1 MWSKIL
7 QLLFST
13 KLMLVLLI
21 LFPLAMGIGTFLES
35 WYSTDA
41 ARVWIYNAW
50 WFELLMLLLMV
61 NFMGNIKKYN
71 LLSKEKISV
80 LILHLSFVFILLGAF
95 VTRYIGDEGVMP
107 IRENNSSNTY
117 LSEKTYLTI
126 FIDGEKNEQPSRKT
140 LKTQLLLSKH
150 TNNFF
155 SINEDFEFS
164 DNVTKDFNISYDSF
178 REDVAEG
185 LVLDPDGERFIKIV
199 DAADGNRHE
208 HFIKEDEVSS
218 IHNILFS
225 YNNYVKGAIN
235 LSSNDGEYYIESPFE
250 GQFTIMAS
258 QQSASLIKDKK
269 QLLEL
274 RSLYQIPGFQ
284 FVFPEP
290 ALRGVFD
297 VVDAEE
303 TDGLSQD
310 ALYVNID
317 YNGTTRNIPLLGGRG
332 FVNNPKKVTID
343 DLDFYLSYGSDEVQ
357 IPFNIKL
364 NDFIAEKYP
373 GTENSYSSFMSKVT
387 VEDDNVFDY
396 DIYMNH
402 ILNHKGYRFFQ
413 ASFDPDEKGTVLSVT
428 DDFWG
433 SFITYAGYLLL
444 FFSMIGI
451 FFQGNT
457 RFKFLAK
464 QLNKK
469 TLLFI
474 MFFLSMGSYS
484 QDMHS
489 NNKTNYID
497 SIISTNSYSLDHA
510 NMFGMIVIQDSGG
523 RMKPANTFSSELL
536 RKVSRSNTYNGLT
549 SDQVLLSITDN
560 PGIWF
565 NAPLVY
571 IKTGKKGDT
580 IKKIIGIDEKIKKAP
595 LVSFFDSLGNYKL
608 ASNLEKAYLASVPS
622 QIEKD
627 IIDLDRRVNLLYS
640 ALEGKILRIFPVPES
655 EDNKWVSYPEVSE
668 FEFKGS
674 DSLYVNNV
682 LKLYFQTL
690 RLSRDSGDY
699 SQSEELL
706 ESIKGYQKKYGND
719 VMPADF
725 KISSE
730 IIYNKVNIFN
740 RLFKWYLLAG
750 LSLLMILILQ
760 IFYNNK
766 IINVFINIIK
776 YIIYILFVLNTIGLA
791 ARWYIAGHAPWSDA
805 YESIIFVAW
814 ATVIFGIIFGKKSYF
829 TLASATFVSAII
841 LSVANMN
848 WLDPSIAN
856 LQPVLDS
863 YWLMIHVAVIVGSY
877 GPFAIGMI
885 LGIVTLLL
893 TIIANKKNKKA
904 FSTKLEEL
912 TIVNEL
918 SLTIG
923 LVMLTIG
930 NFLGGMWA
938 NESWGRYWG
947 WDPKET
953 WALISIMIY
962 TAVLH
967 LRIVPKLNNKWLFN
981 LLSIISFG
989 AIMMTYFGV
998 NFYLVGLHSYASG
1011 DKVITPDFVYY
1022 SIIFITILGL
1032 ISYFA
1037 NKKNKVL

>member
-1 MWSKIL
+1 MGSKIL
-7 QLLFST
+7 QFLFST
-13 KLMLVLLI
+13 KFMLVLLI
-21 LFPLAMGIGTFLES
+21 LFPVAMGIGTFLES

-41 ARVWIYNAW
+41 ARIWIYNAW

-71 LLSKEKISV
+71 LLSKEKLSV
-80 LILHLSFVFILLGAF
+80 LILHLSFIFILLGAF

-107 IRENNSSNTY
+107 IRENNVSNTY
-117 LSEKTYLTI
+117 LSEKTYLTV
-126 FIDGEKNEQPSRKT
+126 FVDGIEDGVPQRKT
-140 LKTQLLLSKH
+140 LKSYLLLSEH
-150 TNNFF
+150 VNNDFTINDDFYSKDF
-155 SINEDFEFS
+155 SISYNDYKE
-164 DNVTKDFNISYDSF
+164 NVT
-178 REDVAEG
+178 EG
-185 LVLDPDGERFIKIV
+185 LVLDPSGERYIKLV
-199 DAADGNRHE
+199 EALDGNRQDHY
-208 HFIKEDEVSS
+208 IKEGQVTS
-218 IHNILFS
+218 IQNILFS
-225 YNNYVKGAIN
+225 FNYYQKGAIN
-235 LSSNDGEYYIESPFE
+235 ITSEAGEYYIESPFD
-250 GQFTIMAS
+250 GIYTIMS
-258 QQSASLIKDKK
+258 NQQSAELNKDKK

-290 ALRGVFD
+290 ALRGVFEI
-297 VVDAEE
+297 VDAEV
-303 TDGLSQD
+303 TDREVED
-310 ALYVNID
+310 ALYLKVN
-317 YNGTTRNIPLLGGRG
+317 YNGKSKEVSLLGGRG
-332 FVNNPKKVTID
+332 YVNNPKKVTID

-357 IPFNIKL
+357 LPFSIKL

-373 GTENSYSSFMSKVT
+373 GTENSYSSFKSKVT
-387 VEDDNVFDY
+387 VEDDKIFDY
-396 DIYMNH
+396 DIFMNN

-413 ASFDPDEKGTVLSVT
+413 ASFDPDEKGTVLSVN

-433 SFITYAGYLLL
+433 TFITYAGYLLL
-444 FFSMIGI
+444 FFSMTAI
-451 FFQGNT
+451 FFVGNT

-469 TLLFI
+469 TSLI
-474 MFFLSMGSYS
+474 FFLLSSTILS
-484 QDMHS
+484 AQSLDA
-489 NNKTNYID
+489 NLKTEFID
-497 SIISTNSYSLDHA
+497 SIISESAISKDHA
-510 NMFGMIVIQDSGG
+510 NSFGKIIIQDSGG

-536 RKVSRSNTYNGLT
+536 RKVSRSNSYNGLN
-549 SDQVLLSITDN
+549 SDQVLVSIMDN
-560 PGIWF
+560 PGVWF
-565 NAPLVY
+565 NAPIVY
-571 IKTGKKGDT
+571 IKSGQKGDT

-608 ASNLEKAYLASVPS
+608 ATNLEKAYLSNVPS

-627 IIDLDRRVNLLYS
+627 IIELDRRVNLLYS
-640 ALEGKILRIFPVPES
+640 ALEGKIMRIFPVPN
-655 EDNKWVSYPEVSE
+655 DINNKWISYPEISE
-668 FEFKGS
+668 YSYEGA

-682 LKLYFQTL
+682 LNLYFQTL
-690 RLSRDSGDY
+690 RVARQDQDY
-699 SQSEELL
+699 TQSEELL
-706 ESIKGYQKKYGND
+706 ESIKGFQKKYGSK
-719 VMPADF
+719 VMPSDF
-725 KISSE
+725 KVNSE
-730 IIYNKVNIFN
+730 VVYNKADIFN
-740 RLFKWYLLAG
+740 RLYKWYLFAG
-750 LSLLMILILQ
+750 LGLLLILIFQ
-760 IFYNNK
+760 IFYDNK
-766 IINVFINIIK
+766 FTSHLIKLFESLIIT
-776 YIIYILFVLNTIGLA
+776 LFVFNTIGLA

-814 ATVIFGIIFGKKSYF
+814 ATVIFGIIFGRKSYF
-829 TLASATFVSAII
+829 TLASSTFVASII
-841 LSVANMN
+841 LSIANMN

-885 LGIVTLLL
+885 LGIVTLFL
-893 TIIANKKNKKA
+893 TIIATKKNRKI
-904 FSTKLEEL
+904 FSRKLEEL
-912 TIVNEL
+912 TIINEL

-967 LRIVPKLNNKWLFN
+967 LRIIPRLNNKWLFN
-981 LLSIISFG
+981 LMSIISFA

-1022 SIIFITILGL
+1022 STVFVFILGL

-1037 NKKNKVL
+1037 NKKTKVL

>member
-1 MWSKIL
+1 
-7 QLLFST
+7 
-13 KLMLVLLI
+13 MLVLLI
-21 LFPLAMGIGTFLES
+21 LFPVAMGIGTFLES

-41 ARVWIYNAW
+41 ARIWIYNAW

-71 LLSKEKISV
+71 LLSKEKLSV
-80 LILHLSFVFILLGAF
+80 LILHLSFIFILLGAF

-107 IRENNSSNTY
+107 IRENNVSNTY
-117 LSEKTYLTI
+117 LSEKTYLTV
-126 FIDGEKNEQPSRKT
+126 FVDGTEDGVPQRKT
-140 LKTQLLLSKH
+140 LKSYLLLSEH
-150 TNNFF
+150 VNNDFTINDDFYSKDF
-155 SINEDFEFS
+155 SISYNDYKE
-164 DNVTKDFNISYDSF
+164 NVT
-178 REDVAEG
+178 EG
-185 LVLDPDGERFIKIV
+185 LVLDPSGERYIKLV
-199 DAADGNRHE
+199 EALDGNRQDHY
-208 HFIKEDEVSS
+208 IKEGQVTS
-218 IHNILFS
+218 IQNILFS
-225 YNNYVKGAIN
+225 FNYYQKGAIN
-235 LSSNDGEYYIESPFE
+235 ITSEAGEYYIESPFD
-250 GQFTIMAS
+250 GIYTIMS
-258 QQSASLIKDKK
+258 NQQSAELNKDKK

-290 ALRGVFD
+290 ALRGVFEI
-297 VVDAEE
+297 VDAEV
-303 TDGLSQD
+303 TDREVED
-310 ALYVNID
+310 ALYLKVN
-317 YNGTTRNIPLLGGRG
+317 YNGKSKEVSLLGGRG
-332 FVNNPKKVTID
+332 YVNNPKKVTID

-357 IPFNIKL
+357 LPFSIKL

-373 GTENSYSSFMSKVT
+373 GTENSYSSFKSKVT
-387 VEDDNVFDY
+387 VEDDKIFDY
-396 DIYMNH
+396 DIFMNN

-413 ASFDPDEKGTVLSVT
+413 ASFDPDEKGTVLSVN

-433 SFITYAGYLLL
+433 TFITYAGYLLL
-444 FFSMIGI
+444 FFSMTAI
-451 FFQGNT
+451 FFVGNT

-469 TLLFI
+469 TSLI
-474 MFFLSMGSYS
+474 FFLLSSTILS
-484 QDMHS
+484 AQSLDA
-489 NNKTNYID
+489 NLKTEFID
-497 SIISTNSYSLDHA
+497 SIISESAISKDHA
-510 NMFGMIVIQDSGG
+510 NSFGKIIIQDSGG

-536 RKVSRSNTYNGLT
+536 RKVSRSNSYNGLN
-549 SDQVLLSITDN
+549 SDQVLVSIMDN
-560 PGIWF
+560 PGVWF
-565 NAPLVY
+565 NAPIVY
-571 IKTGKKGDT
+571 IKSGQKGDT

-608 ASNLEKAYLASVPS
+608 ATNLEKAYLSNVPS

-627 IIDLDRRVNLLYS
+627 IIELDRRVNLLYS
-640 ALEGKILRIFPVPES
+640 ALEGKIMRIFPVPN
-655 EDNKWVSYPEVSE
+655 DINNKWISYPEISE
-668 FEFKGS
+668 YSYEGA

-682 LKLYFQTL
+682 LNLYFQTL
-690 RLSRDSGDY
+690 RVARQDQDY
-699 SQSEELL
+699 TQSEELL
-706 ESIKGYQKKYGND
+706 ESIKGFQKKYGSK
-719 VMPADF
+719 VMPSDF
-725 KISSE
+725 KVNSE
-730 IIYNKVNIFN
+730 VVYNKADIFN
-740 RLFKWYLLAG
+740 RLYKWYLFAG
-750 LSLLMILILQ
+750 LGLLLILIFQ
-760 IFYNNK
+760 IFYDNK
-766 IINVFINIIK
+766 FTSHLIKLFESLIIT
-776 YIIYILFVLNTIGLA
+776 LFVFNTIGLA

-814 ATVIFGIIFGKKSYF
+814 ATVIFGIIFGRKSYF
-829 TLASATFVSAII
+829 TLASSTFVASII
-841 LSVANMN
+841 LSIANMN

-885 LGIVTLLL
+885 LGIVTLFL
-893 TIIANKKNKKA
+893 TIIATKKNRKI
-904 FSTKLEEL
+904 FSRKLEEL

-967 LRIVPKLNNKWLFN
+967 LRIIPRLNNKWLFN
-981 LLSIISFG
+981 LMSIISFA

-1022 SIIFITILGL
+1022 STVFVFILGL

-1037 NKKNKVL
+1037 NKKTKVL

>member
-1 MWSKIL
+1 MGSKIL

-13 KLMLVLLI
+13 KFMLVLLI
-21 LFPLAMGIGTFLES
+21 LFPVAMGIGTFLES

-41 ARVWIYNAW
+41 ARIWIYNAW

-71 LLSKEKISV
+71 LLSREKLSV
-80 LILHLSFVFILLGAF
+80 LILHLSFIFILLGAF

-107 IRENNSSNTY
+107 IRENNVSNTY
-117 LSEKTYLTI
+117 LSEKTYLTV
-126 FIDGEKNEQPSRKT
+126 FIDGTEDGVPQRKT
-140 LKTQLLLSKH
+140 LKSYLLLSEH
-150 TNNFF
+150 VNNDFTINDNFYSKDF
-155 SINEDFEFS
+155 SISYYDFKE
-164 DNVTKDFNISYDSF
+164 NVT
-178 REDVAEG
+178 EG
-185 LVLDPDGERFIKIV
+185 LVLDPSGERYIKLV
-199 DAADGNRHE
+199 EALDGNRQE
-208 HFIKEDEVSS
+208 HYIKEGQVTS
-218 IHNILFS
+218 IQNILFS
-225 YNNYVKGAIN
+225 FNYYQKGAIN
-235 LSSNDGEYYIESPFE
+235 VTSEAGEYYIESPFD
-250 GQFTIMAS
+250 GIYTIMS
-258 QQSASLIKDKK
+258 NQQSAELNKDKK

-290 ALRGVFD
+290 ALRGVFEI
-297 VVDAEE
+297 VDAEV
-303 TDGLSQD
+303 TDREVED
-310 ALYVNID
+310 ALYLKVN
-317 YNGTTRNIPLLGGRG
+317 YNGKSEDVSLLGGRG
-332 FVNNPKKVTID
+332 YVNNPKKVTID

-357 IPFNIKL
+357 LPFSIKL

-373 GTENSYSSFMSKVT
+373 GTVNSYSSFKSKVT
-387 VEDDNVFDY
+387 VEDDKIFDY
-396 DIYMNH
+396 DIFMNN

-413 ASFDPDEKGTVLSVT
+413 ASFDPDEKGTVLSVN

-433 SFITYAGYLLL
+433 TFITYAGYLLL
-444 FFSMIGI
+444 FISMTAI
-451 FFQGNT
+451 FFAGNT

-469 TLLFI
+469 TSLIIFLLSSTV
-474 MFFLSMGSYS
+474 LSAQSL
-484 QDMHS
+484 DA
-489 NNKTNYID
+489 NLKTEFID
-497 SIISTNSYSLDHA
+497 SIISASVISKDHA
-510 NMFGMIVIQDSGG
+510 NSFGKIIIQDSGG

-536 RKVSRSNTYNGLT
+536 RKVSRSNSYNGLN
-549 SDQVLLSITDN
+549 SDQVLLSIMDN
-560 PGIWF
+560 PGVWF
-565 NAPLVY
+565 NAPIVY
-571 IKTGKKGDT
+571 IKSGQKGDT
-580 IKKIIGIDEKIKKAP
+580 IKKIIGIDQKIKRAP

-608 ASNLEKAYLASVPS
+608 ATNLEKAYLSNIPS

-627 IIDLDRRVNLLYS
+627 IIELDRRVNLLYS
-640 ALEGKILRIFPVPES
+640 ALEGKIMRMFPVPN
-655 EDNKWVSYPEVSE
+655 DINNKWISYPEISE
-668 FEFKGS
+668 YNYEGA

-682 LKLYFQTL
+682 LNLYIQTL
-690 RLSRDSGDY
+690 RVAKQDQDY
-699 SQSEELL
+699 RQSEELL
-706 ESIKGYQKKYGND
+706 ESIKGFQKKYGGQ
-719 VMPADF
+719 VMPSDF
-725 KISSE
+725 KINSE
-730 IIYNKVNIFN
+730 VVYNKVDIFN
-740 RLFKWYLLAG
+740 RLYKWYLFAG
-750 LSLLMILILQ
+750 LGLLIILIFQ
-760 IFYNNK
+760 IFYDNK
-766 IINVFINIIK
+766 LSSYLIK
-776 YIIYILFVLNTIGLA
+776 FFEWLIFTLFVLNTIGLA

-814 ATVIFGIIFGKKSYF
+814 ATVIFGIIFGRKSYF
-829 TLASATFVSAII
+829 TLASSTFVASII
-841 LSVANMN
+841 LSIANMN

-885 LGIVTLLL
+885 LGIVTLIL
-893 TIIANKKNKKA
+893 TIIATKKNRKI
-904 FSTKLEEL
+904 FSRKLEEL

-967 LRIVPKLNNKWLFN
+967 LRIIPRLNNKWLFN
-981 LLSIISFG
+981 LMSIISFA

-1011 DKVITPDFVYY
+1011 DKIITPDFVYY
-1022 SIIFITILGL
+1022 STVFVFILGL

-1037 NKKNKVL
+1037 NKKTKVL

>member
-1 MWSKIL
+1 MGSKIL
-7 QLLFST
+7 QFLFST
-13 KLMLVLLI
+13 KFMLVLLI
-21 LFPLAMGIGTFLES
+21 LFPVAMGIGTFLES

-41 ARVWIYNAW
+41 ARIWIYNAW

-71 LLSKEKISV
+71 LLSKEKLSV
-80 LILHLSFVFILLGAF
+80 LILHLSFIFILLGAF

-107 IRENNSSNTY
+107 IRENNVSNTY
-117 LSEKTYLTI
+117 LSEKTYLTV
-126 FIDGEKNEQPSRKT
+126 FVDGTEDGVPQRKT
-140 LKTQLLLSKH
+140 LKSYLLLSEH
-150 TNNFF
+150 VNNDFT
-155 SINEDFEFS
+155 INDDFYS
-164 DNVTKDFNISYDSF
+164 KDFSISYDDYK
-178 REDVAEG
+178 ENVTEG
-185 LVLDPDGERFIKIV
+185 LVLDPSGERYIKLV
-199 DAADGNRHE
+199 EALDGNRQDHY
-208 HFIKEDEVSS
+208 IKEGQVTS
-218 IHNILFS
+218 IQNILFS
-225 YNNYVKGAIN
+225 FNYYQEGAIN
-235 LSSNDGEYYIESPFE
+235 ITSEAGEYYIESPFD
-250 GQFTIMAS
+250 GIYTIMS
-258 QQSASLIKDKK
+258 NQQSAELNKDKK

-290 ALRGVFD
+290 ALRGVFEI
-297 VVDAEE
+297 VDAEV
-303 TDGLSQD
+303 TDREVED
-310 ALYVNID
+310 ALYLKVN
-317 YNGTTRNIPLLGGRG
+317 YNGKSEEVSLLGGRG
-332 FVNNPKKVTID
+332 YVNNPKKVTID

-357 IPFNIKL
+357 LPFSIKL

-373 GTENSYSSFMSKVT
+373 GTENSYSSFKSKVT
-387 VEDDNVFDY
+387 VEDDKIFDY
-396 DIYMNH
+396 EIFMNN

-413 ASFDPDEKGTVLSVT
+413 ASFDPDEKGTVLSVN

-433 SFITYAGYLLL
+433 TFITYAGYLLL
-444 FFSMIGI
+444 FFSMTAI
-451 FFQGNT
+451 FFLGNT

-469 TLLFI
+469 TSLI
-474 MFFLSMGSYS
+474 FFLLSSTVLS
-484 QDMHS
+484 AQSLDA
-489 NNKTNYID
+489 NLKTEFID
-497 SIISTNSYSLDHA
+497 SIISESAISKDHA
-510 NMFGMIVIQDSGG
+510 NSFGKIIIQDSGG

-536 RKVSRSNTYNGLT
+536 RKVSRSNSYNGLN
-549 SDQVLLSITDN
+549 SDQVLVSIMDN
-560 PGIWF
+560 PGVWF
-565 NAPLVY
+565 NAPIVY
-571 IKTGKKGDT
+571 IKSGQKGDT

-608 ASNLEKAYLASVPS
+608 ANNLEKAYLSNVPS

-627 IIDLDRRVNLLYS
+627 IIELDRRVNLLYS
-640 ALEGKILRIFPVPES
+640 ALEGKIMRIFPVPN
-655 EDNKWVSYPEVSE
+655 DINNKWISYPEISE
-668 FEFKGS
+668 YSYEGA

-682 LKLYFQTL
+682 LNLYFQTL
-690 RLSRDSGDY
+690 RVARQDQDY
-699 SQSEELL
+699 TQSEELL
-706 ESIKGYQKKYGND
+706 ESIKGFQKKYGSK
-719 VMPADF
+719 VMPSDF
-725 KISSE
+725 KINSE
-730 IIYNKVNIFN
+730 VVYNKADIFN
-740 RLFKWYLLAG
+740 RLYKWYLFAG
-750 LSLLMILILQ
+750 LGLLLILIFQ
-760 IFYNNK
+760 IFYDNK
-766 IINVFINIIK
+766 FTSHLIKLFESLIIT
-776 YIIYILFVLNTIGLA
+776 LFVFNTIGLA

-814 ATVIFGIIFGKKSYF
+814 ATVIFGIIFGRKSYF
-829 TLASATFVSAII
+829 TLASSTFVASII
-841 LSVANMN
+841 LSIANMN

-885 LGIVTLLL
+885 LGIVTLFL
-893 TIIANKKNKKA
+893 TIIATKKNRKI
-904 FSTKLEEL
+904 FSRKLEEL

-967 LRIVPKLNNKWLFN
+967 LRIIPRLNNKWLFN
-981 LLSIISFG
+981 LMSIISFA

-1022 SIIFITILGL
+1022 STVFVFILGL

-1037 NKKNKVL
+1037 NKKTKVL

>member
-1 MWSKIL
+1 MGSKIL
-7 QLLFST
+7 QFLFST
-13 KLMLVLLI
+13 KFMLVLLI
-21 LFPLAMGIGTFLES
+21 LFPVAMGIGTFLES

-41 ARVWIYNAW
+41 ARIWIYNAW

-71 LLSKEKISV
+71 LLSKEKLSV
-80 LILHLSFVFILLGAF
+80 LILHLSFIFILLGAF

-107 IRENNSSNTY
+107 IRENNVSNTY
-117 LSEKTYLTI
+117 LSEKTYLTV
-126 FIDGEKNEQPSRKT
+126 FVDGTEDGVPQRKT
-140 LKTQLLLSKH
+140 LKSYLLLSEH
-150 TNNFF
+150 VNNDFT
-155 SINEDFEFS
+155 INDDFYS
-164 DNVTKDFNISYDSF
+164 KDFSISYDDYK
-178 REDVAEG
+178 ENVTEG
-185 LVLDPDGERFIKIV
+185 LVLDPSGERYIKLV
-199 DAADGNRHE
+199 EALDGNRQDHY
-208 HFIKEDEVSS
+208 IKEGQVTS
-218 IHNILFS
+218 IQNILFS
-225 YNNYVKGAIN
+225 FNYYQEGAIN
-235 LSSNDGEYYIESPFE
+235 ITSEAGEYYIESPFD
-250 GQFTIMAS
+250 GIYTIMS
-258 QQSASLIKDKK
+258 NQQSAELNKDKK

-290 ALRGVFD
+290 ALRGVFEI
-297 VVDAEE
+297 VDAEV
-303 TDGLSQD
+303 TDREVED
-310 ALYVNID
+310 ALYLKVN
-317 YNGTTRNIPLLGGRG
+317 YNGKSKEVSLLGGRG
-332 FVNNPKKVTID
+332 YVNNPKKVTID

-357 IPFNIKL
+357 LPFSIKL

-373 GTENSYSSFMSKVT
+373 GTENSYSSFKSKVT
-387 VEDDNVFDY
+387 VEDDKIFDY
-396 DIYMNH
+396 DIFMNN

-413 ASFDPDEKGTVLSVT
+413 ASFDPDEKGTVLSVN

-433 SFITYAGYLLL
+433 TFITYAGYLLL
-444 FFSMIGI
+444 FFSMTAI
-451 FFQGNT
+451 FFVGNT

-469 TLLFI
+469 TSLI
-474 MFFLSMGSYS
+474 FFLLSSTILS
-484 QDMHS
+484 AQSLDA
-489 NNKTNYID
+489 NLKTEFID
-497 SIISTNSYSLDHA
+497 SIISESAISKDHA
-510 NMFGMIVIQDSGG
+510 NSFGKIIIQDSGG

-536 RKVSRSNTYNGLT
+536 RKVSRSNSYNGLN
-549 SDQVLLSITDN
+549 SDQVLVSIMDN
-560 PGIWF
+560 PGVWF
-565 NAPLVY
+565 NAPIVY
-571 IKTGKKGDT
+571 IKSGQKGDT

-608 ASNLEKAYLASVPS
+608 ANNLEKAYLSNVPS

-627 IIDLDRRVNLLYS
+627 IIELDRRVNLLYS
-640 ALEGKILRIFPVPES
+640 ALEGKIMRIFPVPN
-655 EDNKWVSYPEVSE
+655 DINNKWISYPEISE
-668 FEFKGS
+668 YSYEGA

-682 LKLYFQTL
+682 LNLYFQTL
-690 RLSRDSGDY
+690 RVARQDQDY
-699 SQSEELL
+699 TQSEELL
-706 ESIKGYQKKYGND
+706 ESIKGFQKKYGNK
-719 VMPADF
+719 VMPSDF
-725 KISSE
+725 KINSE
-730 IIYNKVNIFN
+730 VVYNKADIFN
-740 RLFKWYLLAG
+740 RLYKWYLFAG
-750 LSLLMILILQ
+750 LGLLLILIFQ
-760 IFYNNK
+760 IFYDNK
-766 IINVFINIIK
+766 FTSHLIKLFESLIIT
-776 YIIYILFVLNTIGLA
+776 LFVFNTIGLA

-814 ATVIFGIIFGKKSYF
+814 ATVIFGIIFGRKSYF
-829 TLASATFVSAII
+829 TLASSTFVASII
-841 LSVANMN
+841 LSIANMN

-885 LGIVTLLL
+885 LGIVTLFL
-893 TIIANKKNKKA
+893 TIIATKKNRKI
-904 FSTKLEEL
+904 FSRKLEEL

-967 LRIVPKLNNKWLFN
+967 LRIIPRLNNKWLFN
-981 LLSIISFG
+981 LMSIISFA

-1022 SIIFITILGL
+1022 STVFVFILGL

-1037 NKKNKVL
+1037 NKKTKVL

>member
-1 MWSKIL
+1 
-7 QLLFST
+7 
-13 KLMLVLLI
+13 MLVLLI
-21 LFPLAMGIGTFLES
+21 LFPVAMGIGTFLES

-41 ARVWIYNAW
+41 ARIWIYNAW

-71 LLSKEKISV
+71 LLSKEKLSV
-80 LILHLSFVFILLGAF
+80 LILHLSFIFILLGAF

-107 IRENNSSNTY
+107 IRENNVSNTY
-117 LSEKTYLTI
+117 LSEKTYLTV
-126 FIDGEKNEQPSRKT
+126 FVDGTEDGVPQRKT
-140 LKTQLLLSKH
+140 LKSYLLLSEH
-150 TNNFF
+150 VNNDFTINDDFYSKDF
-155 SINEDFEFS
+155 SISYNDYKE
-164 DNVTKDFNISYDSF
+164 NVT
-178 REDVAEG
+178 EG
-185 LVLDPDGERFIKIV
+185 LVLDPSGERYIKLV
-199 DAADGNRHE
+199 EALDGNRQDHY
-208 HFIKEDEVSS
+208 IKEGQVTS
-218 IHNILFS
+218 IQNILFS
-225 YNNYVKGAIN
+225 FNYYQKGAIN
-235 LSSNDGEYYIESPFE
+235 ITSEAGEYYIESPFD
-250 GQFTIMAS
+250 GIYTIMS
-258 QQSASLIKDKK
+258 NQQSAELNKDKK

-290 ALRGVFD
+290 ALRGVFEI
-297 VVDAEE
+297 VDAEV
-303 TDGLSQD
+303 TDREVED
-310 ALYVNID
+310 ALYLKVN
-317 YNGTTRNIPLLGGRG
+317 YNGKSKEVSLLGGRG
-332 FVNNPKKVTID
+332 YVNNPKKVTID

-357 IPFNIKL
+357 LPFSIKL

-373 GTENSYSSFMSKVT
+373 GTENSYSSFKSKVT
-387 VEDDNVFDY
+387 VEDDKIFDY
-396 DIYMNH
+396 DIFMNN

-413 ASFDPDEKGTVLSVT
+413 ASFDPDEKGTVLSVN

-433 SFITYAGYLLL
+433 TFITYAGYLLL
-444 FFSMIGI
+444 FFSMTAI
-451 FFQGNT
+451 FFVGNT

-469 TLLFI
+469 TSLI
-474 MFFLSMGSYS
+474 FFLLSSTILS
-484 QDMHS
+484 AQSLDA
-489 NNKTNYID
+489 NLKTEFID
-497 SIISTNSYSLDHA
+497 SIISESAISKDHA
-510 NMFGMIVIQDSGG
+510 NSFGKIIIQDSGG

-536 RKVSRSNTYNGLT
+536 RKVSRSNSYNGLN
-549 SDQVLLSITDN
+549 SDQVLVSIMDN
-560 PGIWF
+560 PGVWF
-565 NAPLVY
+565 NAPIVY
-571 IKTGKKGDT
+571 IKSGQKGDT

-608 ASNLEKAYLASVPS
+608 ANNLEKAYLSNVPS

-627 IIDLDRRVNLLYS
+627 IIELDRRVNLLYS
-640 ALEGKILRIFPVPES
+640 ALEGKIMRIFPVPN
-655 EDNKWVSYPEVSE
+655 DINNKWISYPEISE
-668 FEFKGS
+668 YSYEGA

-682 LKLYFQTL
+682 LNLYFQTL
-690 RLSRDSGDY
+690 RVARQDQDY
-699 SQSEELL
+699 TQSEELL
-706 ESIKGYQKKYGND
+706 ESIKGFQKKYGSK
-719 VMPADF
+719 VMPSDF
-725 KISSE
+725 KVNSE
-730 IIYNKVNIFN
+730 VVYNKADIFN
-740 RLFKWYLLAG
+740 RLYKWYLFAG
-750 LSLLMILILQ
+750 LGLLLILIFQ
-760 IFYNNK
+760 IFYDNK
-766 IINVFINIIK
+766 FTSHLIKLFESLIIT
-776 YIIYILFVLNTIGLA
+776 LFVFNTIGLA

-814 ATVIFGIIFGKKSYF
+814 ATVIFGIIFGRKSYF
-829 TLASATFVSAII
+829 TLASSTFVASII
-841 LSVANMN
+841 LSIANMN

-885 LGIVTLLL
+885 LGIVTLFL
-893 TIIANKKNKKA
+893 TIIATKKNRKI
-904 FSTKLEEL
+904 FSRKLEEL

-967 LRIVPKLNNKWLFN
+967 LRIIPRLNNKWLFN
-981 LLSIISFG
+981 LMSIISFA

-1022 SIIFITILGL
+1022 STVFVFILGL

-1037 NKKNKVL
+1037 NKKTKVL

>member
-1 MWSKIL
+1 MGSKIL
-7 QLLFST
+7 QFLFST
-13 KLMLVLLI
+13 KFMLVLLI
-21 LFPLAMGIGTFLES
+21 LFPVAMGIGTFLES

-41 ARVWIYNAW
+41 ARIWIYNAW

-71 LLSKEKISV
+71 LLSKEKLSV
-80 LILHLSFVFILLGAF
+80 LILHLSFIFILLGAF

-107 IRENNSSNTY
+107 IRENNVSNTY
-117 LSEKTYLTI
+117 LSEKTYLTV
-126 FIDGEKNEQPSRKT
+126 FVDGTEDGVPQRKT
-140 LKTQLLLSKH
+140 LKSYLLLSEH
-150 TNNFF
+150 VNNDFTINDDFYSKDF
-155 SINEDFEFS
+155 SISYNDYKE
-164 DNVTKDFNISYDSF
+164 NVT
-178 REDVAEG
+178 EG
-185 LVLDPDGERFIKIV
+185 LVLDPSGERYIKLV
-199 DAADGNRHE
+199 EALDGNRQDHY
-208 HFIKEDEVSS
+208 IKEGQVTS
-218 IHNILFS
+218 IQNILFS
-225 YNNYVKGAIN
+225 FNYYQKGAIN
-235 LSSNDGEYYIESPFE
+235 ITSEAGEYYIESPFD
-250 GQFTIMAS
+250 GIYTIMS
-258 QQSASLIKDKK
+258 NQQSAELNKDKK

-290 ALRGVFD
+290 ALRGVFEI
-297 VVDAEE
+297 VDAEV
-303 TDGLSQD
+303 TDREVED
-310 ALYVNID
+310 ALYLKVN
-317 YNGTTRNIPLLGGRG
+317 YNGKSKEVSLLGGRG
-332 FVNNPKKVTID
+332 YVNNPKKVTID

-357 IPFNIKL
+357 LPFSIKL

-373 GTENSYSSFMSKVT
+373 GTENSYSSFKSKVT
-387 VEDDNVFDY
+387 VEDDKIFDY
-396 DIYMNH
+396 DIFMNN

-413 ASFDPDEKGTVLSVT
+413 ASFDPDEKGTVLSVN

-433 SFITYAGYLLL
+433 TFITYAGYLLL
-444 FFSMIGI
+444 FFSMTAI
-451 FFQGNT
+451 FFVGNT

-469 TLLFI
+469 TSLI
-474 MFFLSMGSYS
+474 FFLLSSTILS
-484 QDMHS
+484 AQSLDA
-489 NNKTNYID
+489 NLKTEFID
-497 SIISTNSYSLDHA
+497 SIISESAISKDHA
-510 NMFGMIVIQDSGG
+510 NSFGKIIIQDSGG

-536 RKVSRSNTYNGLT
+536 RKVSRSNSYNGLN
-549 SDQVLLSITDN
+549 SDQVLVSIMDN
-560 PGIWF
+560 PGVWF
-565 NAPLVY
+565 NAPIVY
-571 IKTGKKGDT
+571 IKSGQKGDT

-608 ASNLEKAYLASVPS
+608 ANNLEKAYLSNVPS

-627 IIDLDRRVNLLYS
+627 IIELDRRVNLLYS
-640 ALEGKILRIFPVPES
+640 ALEGKIMRIFPVPN
-655 EDNKWVSYPEVSE
+655 DINNKWISYPEISE
-668 FEFKGS
+668 YSYEGA

-682 LKLYFQTL
+682 LNLYFQTL
-690 RLSRDSGDY
+690 RVARQDQDY
-699 SQSEELL
+699 TQSEELL
-706 ESIKGYQKKYGND
+706 ESIKGFQKKYGSK
-719 VMPADF
+719 VMPSDF
-725 KISSE
+725 KVSSE
-730 IIYNKVNIFN
+730 VVYNKADIFN
-740 RLFKWYLLAG
+740 RLYKWYLFAG
-750 LSLLMILILQ
+750 LGLLLILIFQ
-760 IFYNNK
+760 IFYDNK
-766 IINVFINIIK
+766 FTSHLIKLFESLIIT
-776 YIIYILFVLNTIGLA
+776 LFVFNTIGLA

-814 ATVIFGIIFGKKSYF
+814 ATVIFGIIFGRKSYF
-829 TLASATFVSAII
+829 TLASSTFVASII
-841 LSVANMN
+841 LSIANMN

-885 LGIVTLLL
+885 LGIVTLFL
-893 TIIANKKNKKA
+893 TIIATKKNRKI
-904 FSTKLEEL
+904 FSRKLEEL

-967 LRIVPKLNNKWLFN
+967 LRIIPRLNNKWLFN
-981 LLSIISFG
+981 LMSIISFA

-1022 SIIFITILGL
+1022 STVFVFILGL

-1037 NKKNKVL
+1037 NKKTKVL

>member
-1 MWSKIL
+1 MGSKIL
-7 QLLFST
+7 QFLFST
-13 KLMLVLLI
+13 KFMLVLLI
-21 LFPLAMGIGTFLES
+21 LFPVAMGIGTFLES

-41 ARVWIYNAW
+41 ARIWIYNAW

-71 LLSKEKISV
+71 LLSKEKLSV
-80 LILHLSFVFILLGAF
+80 LILHLSFIFILLGAF

-107 IRENNSSNTY
+107 IRENNVSNTY
-117 LSEKTYLTI
+117 LSEKTYLTV
-126 FIDGEKNEQPSRKT
+126 FVDGTEDGVPQRKT
-140 LKTQLLLSKH
+140 LKSYLLLSEH
-150 TNNFF
+150 VNNDFTINDDFYSKDF
-155 SINEDFEFS
+155 SISYNDYKE
-164 DNVTKDFNISYDSF
+164 NVT
-178 REDVAEG
+178 EG
-185 LVLDPDGERFIKIV
+185 LVLDPSGERYIKLV
-199 DAADGNRHE
+199 EALDGNRQDHY
-208 HFIKEDEVSS
+208 IKEGQVTS
-218 IHNILFS
+218 IQNILFS
-225 YNNYVKGAIN
+225 FNYYQKGAIN
-235 LSSNDGEYYIESPFE
+235 ITSEAGEYYIESPFD
-250 GQFTIMAS
+250 GIYTIMS
-258 QQSASLIKDKK
+258 NQQSAELNKDKK

-290 ALRGVFD
+290 ALRGVFEI
-297 VVDAEE
+297 VDAEV
-303 TDGLSQD
+303 TDREVED
-310 ALYVNID
+310 ALYLKVN
-317 YNGTTRNIPLLGGRG
+317 YNGKSKEVSLLGGRG
-332 FVNNPKKVTID
+332 YVNNPKKVTID

-357 IPFNIKL
+357 LPFSIKL

-373 GTENSYSSFMSKVT
+373 GTENSYSSFKSKVT
-387 VEDDNVFDY
+387 VEDDKIFDY
-396 DIYMNH
+396 DIFMNN

-413 ASFDPDEKGTVLSVT
+413 ASFDPDEKGTVLSVN

-433 SFITYAGYLLL
+433 TFITYAGYLLL
-444 FFSMIGI
+444 FFSMTAI
-451 FFQGNT
+451 FFVGNT

-469 TLLFI
+469 TSLIFFLLFSTI
-474 MFFLSMGSYS
+474 LSAQSL
-484 QDMHS
+484 DA
-489 NNKTNYID
+489 NLKTEFID
-497 SIISTNSYSLDHA
+497 SIISESAISKDHA
-510 NMFGMIVIQDSGG
+510 NSFGKIIIQDSGG

-536 RKVSRSNTYNGLT
+536 RKVSRSNSYNGLN
-549 SDQVLLSITDN
+549 SDQVLVSIMDN
-560 PGIWF
+560 PGVWF
-565 NAPLVY
+565 NAPIVY
-571 IKTGKKGDT
+571 IKSGQKGDT

-608 ASNLEKAYLASVPS
+608 ATNLEKAYLSNVPS

-627 IIDLDRRVNLLYS
+627 IIELDRRVNLLYS
-640 ALEGKILRIFPVPES
+640 ALEGKIMRIFPVPN
-655 EDNKWVSYPEVSE
+655 DINNKWISYPEISE
-668 FEFKGS
+668 YSYEGA

-682 LKLYFQTL
+682 LNLYFQTL
-690 RLSRDSGDY
+690 RVARQDQDY
-699 SQSEELL
+699 TQSEELL
-706 ESIKGYQKKYGND
+706 ESIKGFQKKYGSK
-719 VMPADF
+719 VMPSDF
-725 KISSE
+725 KINSE
-730 IIYNKVNIFN
+730 VVYNKADIFN
-740 RLFKWYLLAG
+740 RLYKWYLFAG
-750 LSLLMILILQ
+750 LGLLLILIFQ
-760 IFYNNK
+760 IFYDNK
-766 IINVFINIIK
+766 FTSHLIKLFESLIIT
-776 YIIYILFVLNTIGLA
+776 LFVFNTIGLA

-814 ATVIFGIIFGKKSYF
+814 ATVIFGIIFGRKSYF
-829 TLASATFVSAII
+829 TLASSTFVASII
-841 LSVANMN
+841 LSIANMN

-885 LGIVTLLL
+885 LGIVTLFL
-893 TIIANKKNKKA
+893 TIIATKKNRKI
-904 FSTKLEEL
+904 FSRKLEEL

-967 LRIVPKLNNKWLFN
+967 LRIIPRLNNKWLFN
-981 LLSIISFG
+981 LMSIISFA

-1022 SIIFITILGL
+1022 STVFVFILGL

-1037 NKKNKVL
+1037 NKKTKVL

>member
-1 MWSKIL
+1 
-7 QLLFST
+7 
-13 KLMLVLLI
+13 
-21 LFPLAMGIGTFLES
+21 MGVGTFLES

-41 ARVWIYNAW
+41 ARIWVYNAW
-50 WFELLMLLLMV
+50 WFEILMLLLMV

-71 LLSKEKISV
+71 LLSREKISV
-80 LILHLSFVFILLGAF
+80 LVLHLSFIFILLGAF

-107 IRENNSSNTY
+107 IRENNVANSY

-126 FIDGEKNEQPSRKT
+126 FIDGEKDGLSERKT
-140 LKTQLLLSKH
+140 LRSQLLLSEH
-150 TNNFF
+150 VNNNFTINENFHTKNF
-155 SINEDFEFS
+155 SITFDKFRE
-164 DNVTKDFNISYDSF
+164 NVT
-178 REDVAEG
+178 EG
-185 LVLDPDGERFIKIV
+185 LVLDPSGERYIKLV
-199 DAADGNRHE
+199 EALDGNRRE
-208 HFIKEDEVSS
+208 HYIKEGQISS
-218 IHNILFS
+218 IQNILFS
-225 YNNYVKGAIN
+225 FNSFQAGAIN
-235 LSSNDGEYYIESPFE
+235 ITSEAGEYFIESPFDA
-250 GQFTIMAS
+250 QYTIMAT
-258 QQSASLIKDKK
+258 QKNGNLLRNKK
-269 QLLEL
+269 QPLEL

-290 ALRGVFD
+290 ALRGVFEI
-297 VVDAEE
+297 VDAEV
-303 TDGLSQD
+303 TDREIED
-310 ALYVNID
+310 ALYLNIN
-317 YNGTTRNIPLLGGRG
+317 YNGKTENIALLGGRG
-332 FVNNPKKVTID
+332 YVNSPKKITID
-343 DLDFYLSYGSDEVQ
+343 DLDFLLAYGSEEVVL
-357 IPFNIKL
+357 PFSIKL

-387 VEDDNVFDY
+387 VQDDQVFDY
-396 DIYMNH
+396 DIFMNN
-402 ILNHKGYRFFQ
+402 ILNYKGYRFFQ
-413 ASFDPDEKGTVLSVT
+413 ASFDPDEKGTVLSVNN
-428 DDFWG
+428 DFWG
-433 SFITYAGYLLL
+433 TFITYAGYFLLYL
-444 FFSMIGI
+444 SMMGI
-451 FFQGNT
+451 FFLGNS
-457 RFKFLAK
+457 RFKLLAK
-464 QLNKK
+464 QLNRK
-469 TLLFI
+469 TAVLFFLLFSSGL
-474 MFFLSMGSYS
+474 FSQNNLSVPKS
-484 QDMHS
+484 D
-489 NNKTNYID
+489 YID
-497 SIISTNSYSLDHA
+497 SIITANTYSKDHA
-510 NMFGMIVIQDSGG
+510 GKFGKIVIQDSGG

-536 RKVSRSNTYNGLT
+536 RKVSRSDTYNGLN
-549 SDQVLLSITDN
+549 SDQVLLSIMDN
-560 PGIWF
+560 PGVWF

-571 IKTGKKGDT
+571 IKSRQKGDT
-580 IKKIIGIDEKIKKAP
+580 IKKIIGIDKNVKKAP
-595 LVSFFDSLGNYKL
+595 LVAFFDSLGNYKL
-608 ASNLEKAYLASVPS
+608 ATNLEKAYLATVPT

-627 IIDLDRRVNLLYS
+627 IIELDRRVNLLYS
-640 ALEGKILRIFPVPES
+640 ALEGKIMRVFPVPN
-655 EDNKWVSYPEVSE
+655 DPNNKWVSYPELNDE
-668 FEFKGS
+668 KFIGA

-682 LKLYFQTL
+682 LNLYFQTL
-690 RLSRDSGDY
+690 RLSRENNDY

-706 ESIKGYQKKYGND
+706 ESIKGYQVKYGED
-719 VMPADF
+719 VMPSDS

-730 IIYNKVNIFN
+730 IIYNKADIFN
-740 RLFKWYLLAG
+740 RLYKWYLLLG
-750 LSLLMILILQ
+750 FSLLLILILQ
-760 IFYNNK
+760 IFNEKKLYNYL
-766 IINVFINIIK
+766 IK
-776 YIIYILFVLNTIGLA
+776 ATEYVIYFLFFLNTVGLA

-814 ATVIFGIIFGKKSYF
+814 ATVLFGIIFGRKSYF
-829 TLASATFVSAII
+829 TLASATLVSSII
-841 LSVANMN
+841 LSVAHMN

-885 LGIVTLLL
+885 LGIVVLLL
-893 TIIANKKNKKA
+893 TIIANKRNRKS
-904 FSTKLEEL
+904 FVRKLEEL

-953 WALISIMIY
+953 WALISIIVY

-1022 SIIFITILGL
+1022 SIAFITILGL

>member
-1 MWSKIL
+1 MGSKIL
-7 QLLFST
+7 QFLFST
-13 KLMLVLLI
+13 KFMLVLLI
-21 LFPLAMGIGTFLES
+21 LFPVAMGIGTFLES

-41 ARVWIYNAW
+41 ARIWIYNAW

-71 LLSKEKISV
+71 LLSKEKLSV
-80 LILHLSFVFILLGAF
+80 LILHLSFIFILLGAF

-107 IRENNSSNTY
+107 IRENNVSNTY
-117 LSEKTYLTI
+117 LSEKTYLTV
-126 FIDGEKNEQPSRKT
+126 FVDGTEDGVPQRKV
-140 LKTQLLLSKH
+140 LKSYLLLSEH
-150 TNNFF
+150 VNNDFT
-155 SINEDFEFS
+155 INDDFYS
-164 DNVTKDFNISYDSF
+164 KDFSISYDDYK
-178 REDVAEG
+178 ENVTEG
-185 LVLDPDGERFIKIV
+185 LVLDPSGERYIKLV
-199 DAADGNRHE
+199 EALDGNRQDHY
-208 HFIKEDEVSS
+208 IKEGQVTS
-218 IHNILFS
+218 IQNILFS
-225 YNNYVKGAIN
+225 FNYYQEGAIN
-235 LSSNDGEYYIESPFE
+235 ITSEAGEYYIESPFD
-250 GQFTIMAS
+250 GIYTIMS
-258 QQSASLIKDKK
+258 NQQSAELNKDKK

-274 RSLYQIPGFQ
+274 RSLYQISGFQ

-290 ALRGVFD
+290 ALRGVFEI
-297 VVDAEE
+297 VDAEV
-303 TDGLSQD
+303 TDREVED
-310 ALYVNID
+310 ALYLKVN
-317 YNGTTRNIPLLGGRG
+317 YNGKSEEVSLLGGRG
-332 FVNNPKKVTID
+332 YVNNPKKVTID

-357 IPFNIKL
+357 LPFSIKL

-373 GTENSYSSFMSKVT
+373 GTENSYSSFKSKVT
-387 VEDDNVFDY
+387 VEDDKIFDY
-396 DIYMNH
+396 EIFMNN

-413 ASFDPDEKGTVLSVT
+413 ASFDPDEKGTVLSVN

-433 SFITYAGYLLL
+433 TFITYAGYLLL
-444 FFSMIGI
+444 FLSMTAI
-451 FFQGNT
+451 FFLGNT

-469 TLLFI
+469 TSLI
-474 MFFLSMGSYS
+474 FFLLSSTVLS
-484 QDMHS
+484 AQSLDA
-489 NNKTNYID
+489 NLKTEFID
-497 SIISTNSYSLDHA
+497 SIISESAISKDHA
-510 NMFGMIVIQDSGG
+510 NSFGKIIIQDSGG

-536 RKVSRSNTYNGLT
+536 RKVSRSNSYNGLN
-549 SDQVLLSITDN
+549 SDQVLVSIMDN
-560 PGIWF
+560 PGVWF
-565 NAPLVY
+565 NAPIVY
-571 IKTGKKGDT
+571 IKSGQKGDT

-608 ASNLEKAYLASVPS
+608 ANNLEKAYLSNVPS

-627 IIDLDRRVNLLYS
+627 IIELDRRVNLLYS
-640 ALEGKILRIFPVPES
+640 ALEGKIMRIFPVPN
-655 EDNKWVSYPEVSE
+655 DINNKWISYPEISE
-668 FEFKGS
+668 YSYEGA

-682 LKLYFQTL
+682 LNLYFQTL
-690 RLSRDSGDY
+690 RVARQDQDY
-699 SQSEELL
+699 TQSEELL
-706 ESIKGYQKKYGND
+706 ESIKGFQKKYGSK
-719 VMPADF
+719 VMPSDF
-725 KISSE
+725 KINSE
-730 IIYNKVNIFN
+730 VVYNKTDIFN
-740 RLFKWYLLAG
+740 RLYKWYLFAG
-750 LSLLMILILQ
+750 LGLLLILIFQ
-760 IFYNNK
+760 IFYDNK
-766 IINVFINIIK
+766 FTSHLIKLFESLIIT
-776 YIIYILFVLNTIGLA
+776 LFVFNTIGLA

-814 ATVIFGIIFGKKSYF
+814 ATVIFGIIFGRKSYF
-829 TLASATFVSAII
+829 TLASSTFVASII
-841 LSVANMN
+841 LSIANMN

-885 LGIVTLLL
+885 LGIVTLFL
-893 TIIANKKNKKA
+893 TIIATKKNRKI
-904 FSTKLEEL
+904 FSRKLEEL

-967 LRIVPKLNNKWLFN
+967 LRIIPRLNNKWLFN
-981 LLSIISFG
+981 LMSIISFA

-1022 SIIFITILGL
+1022 STVFVFILGL

-1037 NKKNKVL
+1037 NKKTKVL

>member
-1 MWSKIL
+1 MGSKIL
-7 QLLFST
+7 KFLFST
-13 KLMLVLLI
+13 KFMLVLLI
-21 LFPLAMGIGTFLES
+21 LFPIAMGVGTFLES

-41 ARVWIYNAW
+41 ARIWIYNAW

-71 LLSKEKISV
+71 LLSKEKLSV
-80 LILHLSFVFILLGAF
+80 LILHLSFIFILLGAF

-107 IRENNSSNTY
+107 IRENNVSNTY
-117 LSEKTYLTI
+117 LSEKTYLTV
-126 FIDGEKNEQPSRKT
+126 FVDGTEDGVPQRKT
-140 LKTQLLLSKH
+140 LKSYLLLSEH
-150 TNNFF
+150 VNNDFTINDDFYSKDF
-155 SINEDFEFS
+155 SISYNDYKE
-164 DNVTKDFNISYDSF
+164 NVT
-178 REDVAEG
+178 EG
-185 LVLDPDGERFIKIV
+185 LVLDPSGERYIKLV
-199 DAADGNRHE
+199 EALDGNRQDHY
-208 HFIKEDEVSS
+208 IKEGQVTS
-218 IHNILFS
+218 IQNILFS
-225 YNNYVKGAIN
+225 FNYYQKGAIN
-235 LSSNDGEYYIESPFE
+235 ITSEAGEYYIESPFD
-250 GQFTIMAS
+250 GIFTIMS
-258 QQSASLIKDKK
+258 NQQSAELNKDKK

-290 ALRGVFD
+290 ALRGVFEI
-297 VVDAEE
+297 VDAEV
-303 TDGLSQD
+303 TDREVED
-310 ALYVNID
+310 ALYLKVN
-317 YNGTTRNIPLLGGRG
+317 YNGKSKEVSLLGGRG
-332 FVNNPKKVTID
+332 YVNNPKKVTID

-357 IPFNIKL
+357 LPFSIKL

-373 GTENSYSSFMSKVT
+373 GTENSYSSFKSKVT
-387 VEDDNVFDY
+387 VEDDKIFDY
-396 DIYMNH
+396 DIFMNN

-413 ASFDPDEKGTVLSVT
+413 ASFDPDEKGTVLSVN

-433 SFITYAGYLLL
+433 TFITYAGYLLL
-444 FFSMIGI
+444 FFSMTAI
-451 FFQGNT
+451 FFVGNT

-469 TLLFI
+469 TSLI
-474 MFFLSMGSYS
+474 FFLLSSTILS
-484 QDMHS
+484 AQSLDA
-489 NNKTNYID
+489 NLKTEFID
-497 SIISTNSYSLDHA
+497 SIISESAISKDHA
-510 NMFGMIVIQDSGG
+510 NSFGKIIIQDSGG

-536 RKVSRSNTYNGLT
+536 RKVSRSNSYNGLN
-549 SDQVLLSITDN
+549 SDQVLVSIMDN
-560 PGIWF
+560 PGVWF
-565 NAPLVY
+565 NAPIVY
-571 IKTGKKGDT
+571 IKSGQKGDT

-608 ASNLEKAYLASVPS
+608 ANNLEKAYLSNVPS

-627 IIDLDRRVNLLYS
+627 IIELDRRVNLLYS
-640 ALEGKILRIFPVPES
+640 ALEGKIMRIFPVPN
-655 EDNKWVSYPEVSE
+655 DINNKWISYPEISE
-668 FEFKGS
+668 YSYEGA

-682 LKLYFQTL
+682 LNLYFQTL
-690 RLSRDSGDY
+690 RVARQDQDY
-699 SQSEELL
+699 TQSEELL
-706 ESIKGYQKKYGND
+706 ESIKGFQKKYGSK
-719 VMPADF
+719 VMPSDF
-725 KISSE
+725 KINSE
-730 IIYNKVNIFN
+730 VVYNKADIFN
-740 RLFKWYLLAG
+740 RLYKWYLFAG
-750 LSLLMILILQ
+750 LGLLLILIFQ
-760 IFYNNK
+760 IFHDNK
-766 IINVFINIIK
+766 FISHLIKLFESLIIT
-776 YIIYILFVLNTIGLA
+776 LFVFNTIGLA

-814 ATVIFGIIFGKKSYF
+814 ATVIFGIIFGRKSYF
-829 TLASATFVSAII
+829 TLASSTFVASII
-841 LSVANMN
+841 LSIANMN

-885 LGIVTLLL
+885 LGIVTLIL
-893 TIIANKKNKKA
+893 TIIATKKNRKI
-904 FSTKLEEL
+904 FSRKLEEL

-967 LRIVPKLNNKWLFN
+967 LRIIPRLNNKWLFN
-981 LLSIISFG
+981 LMSIISFA

-1022 SIIFITILGL
+1022 STVFVFILGL

-1037 NKKNKVL
+1037 NKKTKVL

>member
-1 MWSKIL
+1 MGSKIL
-7 QLLFST
+7 QFLFST
-13 KLMLVLLI
+13 KFMLVLLI
-21 LFPLAMGIGTFLES
+21 LFPVAMGIGTFLES

-41 ARVWIYNAW
+41 ARIWIYNAW

-71 LLSKEKISV
+71 LLSKEKLSV
-80 LILHLSFVFILLGAF
+80 LILHLSFIFILLGAF

-107 IRENNSSNTY
+107 IRENNVSNTY
-117 LSEKTYLTI
+117 LSEKTYLTV
-126 FIDGEKNEQPSRKT
+126 FVDGTEDGVPQRKT
-140 LKTQLLLSKH
+140 LKSYLLLSEH
-150 TNNFF
+150 VNNDFT
-155 SINEDFEFS
+155 INDDFYS
-164 DNVTKDFNISYDSF
+164 KDFSISYDDYK
-178 REDVAEG
+178 ENVTEG
-185 LVLDPDGERFIKIV
+185 LVLDPSGERYIKLV
-199 DAADGNRHE
+199 EALDGNRQDHY
-208 HFIKEDEVSS
+208 IKEGQVTS
-218 IHNILFS
+218 IQNILFS
-225 YNNYVKGAIN
+225 FNYYQKGAIN
-235 LSSNDGEYYIESPFE
+235 ITSEAGEYYIESPFD
-250 GQFTIMAS
+250 GIYTIMS
-258 QQSASLIKDKK
+258 NQQSAELNKDKK

-290 ALRGVFD
+290 ALRGVFEI
-297 VVDAEE
+297 VDAEV
-303 TDGLSQD
+303 TDREVED
-310 ALYVNID
+310 ALYLKVN
-317 YNGTTRNIPLLGGRG
+317 YNGKSEEVSLLGGRG
-332 FVNNPKKVTID
+332 YVNNPKKVTID

-357 IPFNIKL
+357 LPFSIKL

-373 GTENSYSSFMSKVT
+373 GTENSYSSFKSKVT
-387 VEDDNVFDY
+387 VEDDKIFDY
-396 DIYMNH
+396 DIFMNN

-413 ASFDPDEKGTVLSVT
+413 ASFDPDEKGTVLSVN

-433 SFITYAGYLLL
+433 TFITYAGYLLL
-444 FFSMIGI
+444 FLSMTAI
-451 FFQGNT
+451 FFLGNT

-469 TLLFI
+469 TSLI
-474 MFFLSMGSYS
+474 FFLLSSTILS
-484 QDMHS
+484 AQSLDA
-489 NNKTNYID
+489 NLKTEFID
-497 SIISTNSYSLDHA
+497 SIISESAISKDHA
-510 NMFGMIVIQDSGG
+510 NSFGKIIIQDSGG

-536 RKVSRSNTYNGLT
+536 RKVSRSNSYNGLN
-549 SDQVLLSITDN
+549 SDQVLVSIMDN
-560 PGIWF
+560 PGVWF
-565 NAPLVY
+565 NAPIVY
-571 IKTGKKGDT
+571 IKSGQKGDT

-608 ASNLEKAYLASVPS
+608 ANNLEKAYLSNVPS

-627 IIDLDRRVNLLYS
+627 IIELDRRVNLLYS
-640 ALEGKILRIFPVPES
+640 ALEGKIMRIFPVPN
-655 EDNKWVSYPEVSE
+655 DINNKWISYPEISE
-668 FEFKGS
+668 YSYEGA

-682 LKLYFQTL
+682 LNLYFQTL
-690 RLSRDSGDY
+690 RVARQDQDY
-699 SQSEELL
+699 TQSEELL
-706 ESIKGYQKKYGND
+706 ESIKGFQKKYGSK
-719 VMPADF
+719 VMPSDF
-725 KISSE
+725 KINSE
-730 IIYNKVNIFN
+730 VVYNKADIFN
-740 RLFKWYLLAG
+740 RLYKWYLFAG
-750 LSLLMILILQ
+750 LGLLLILIFQ
-760 IFYNNK
+760 IFYDNK
-766 IINVFINIIK
+766 FTSHLIKLFESLIIT
-776 YIIYILFVLNTIGLA
+776 LFVFNTIGLA

-814 ATVIFGIIFGKKSYF
+814 ATVIFGIIFGRKSYF
-829 TLASATFVSAII
+829 TLASSTFVASII
-841 LSVANMN
+841 LSIANMN

-885 LGIVTLLL
+885 LGIVTLFL
-893 TIIANKKNKKA
+893 TIIATKKNRKI
-904 FSTKLEEL
+904 FSRKLEEL

-967 LRIVPKLNNKWLFN
+967 LRIIPRLNNKWLFN
-981 LLSIISFG
+981 LMSIISFA

-1022 SIIFITILGL
+1022 STVFVFILGL

-1037 NKKNKVL
+1037 NKKTKVL

>member
-1 MWSKIL
+1 MGSKIL
-7 QLLFST
+7 QFLFST
-13 KLMLVLLI
+13 KFMLVLLI
-21 LFPLAMGIGTFLES
+21 LFPVAMGIGTFLES

-41 ARVWIYNAW
+41 ARIWIYNAW

-71 LLSKEKISV
+71 LLSKEKLSV
-80 LILHLSFVFILLGAF
+80 LILHLSFIFILLGAF

-107 IRENNSSNTY
+107 IRENNVSNTY
-117 LSEKTYLTI
+117 LSEKTYLTV
-126 FIDGEKNEQPSRKT
+126 FVDGTEDGVPQRKT
-140 LKTQLLLSKH
+140 LKSYLLLSEH
-150 TNNFF
+150 VNNDFTINDDFYSKDF
-155 SINEDFEFS
+155 SISYNDYKE
-164 DNVTKDFNISYDSF
+164 NVT
-178 REDVAEG
+178 EG
-185 LVLDPDGERFIKIV
+185 LVLDPSGERYIKLV
-199 DAADGNRHE
+199 EALDGNRQDHY
-208 HFIKEDEVSS
+208 IKEGQVTS
-218 IHNILFS
+218 IQNILFS
-225 YNNYVKGAIN
+225 FNYYQKGAIN
-235 LSSNDGEYYIESPFE
+235 ITSEAGEYYIESPFD
-250 GQFTIMAS
+250 GIYTIMS
-258 QQSASLIKDKK
+258 NQQSAELNKDKK

-290 ALRGVFD
+290 ALRGVFEI
-297 VVDAEE
+297 VDAEV
-303 TDGLSQD
+303 TDREVED
-310 ALYVNID
+310 ALYLKVN
-317 YNGTTRNIPLLGGRG
+317 YNGKSKEVSLLGGRG
-332 FVNNPKKVTID
+332 YVNNPKKVTID

-357 IPFNIKL
+357 LPFSIKL

-373 GTENSYSSFMSKVT
+373 GTENSYSSFKSKVT
-387 VEDDNVFDY
+387 VEDDKIFDY
-396 DIYMNH
+396 DIFMNN

-413 ASFDPDEKGTVLSVT
+413 ASFDPDEKGTVLSVN

-433 SFITYAGYLLL
+433 TFITYAGYLLL
-444 FFSMIGI
+444 FFSMTAI
-451 FFQGNT
+451 FFVGNT

-469 TLLFI
+469 TSLI
-474 MFFLSMGSYS
+474 FFLLSSTILS
-484 QDMHS
+484 AQSLDA
-489 NNKTNYID
+489 NLKTEFID
-497 SIISTNSYSLDHA
+497 SIISESAISKDHA
-510 NMFGMIVIQDSGG
+510 NSFGKIIIQDSGG

-536 RKVSRSNTYNGLT
+536 RKVSRSNSYNGLN
-549 SDQVLLSITDN
+549 SDQVLVSIMDN
-560 PGIWF
+560 PGVWF
-565 NAPLVY
+565 NAPIVY
-571 IKTGKKGDT
+571 IKSGQKGDT

-608 ASNLEKAYLASVPS
+608 ATNLEKAYLSNVPS

-627 IIDLDRRVNLLYS
+627 IIELDRRVNLLYS
-640 ALEGKILRIFPVPES
+640 ALEGKIMRIFPIPN
-655 EDNKWVSYPEVSE
+655 DINNKWISYPEISE
-668 FEFKGS
+668 YSYKGA

-682 LKLYFQTL
+682 LNLYFQTL
-690 RLSRDSGDY
+690 RVARQDQDY
-699 SQSEELL
+699 TQSEELL
-706 ESIKGYQKKYGND
+706 ESIKGFQKKYGSK
-719 VMPADF
+719 VMPSDF
-725 KISSE
+725 KVNSE
-730 IIYNKVNIFN
+730 VVYNKADIFN
-740 RLFKWYLLAG
+740 RLYKWYLFAG
-750 LSLLMILILQ
+750 LGLLLILIFQ
-760 IFYNNK
+760 IFYDNK
-766 IINVFINIIK
+766 FTSHLIKLFESLIIT
-776 YIIYILFVLNTIGLA
+776 LFVFNTIGLA

-814 ATVIFGIIFGKKSYF
+814 ATVIFGIIFGRKSYF
-829 TLASATFVSAII
+829 TLASSTFVASII
-841 LSVANMN
+841 LSIANMN

-885 LGIVTLLL
+885 LGIVTLFL
-893 TIIANKKNKKA
+893 TIIATKKNRKI
-904 FSTKLEEL
+904 FSRKLEEL

-967 LRIVPKLNNKWLFN
+967 LRIIPRLNNKWLFN
-981 LLSIISFG
+981 LMSIISFA

-1022 SIIFITILGL
+1022 STFFVFILGL

-1037 NKKNKVL
+1037 NKKTKVL

>member
-1 MWSKIL
+1 MGSKIL

-13 KLMLVLLI
+13 KFMLVLLI
-21 LFPLAMGIGTFLES
+21 LFPLAMGVGTFLES

-41 ARVWIYNAW
+41 ARIWIYNAW

-71 LLSKEKISV
+71 LLSKEKLSV
-80 LILHLSFVFILLGAF
+80 LILHLSFIFILLGAF

-107 IRENNSSNTY
+107 IRENNVSNTY
-117 LSEKTYLTI
+117 LSEKTYLTV
-126 FIDGEKNEQPSRKT
+126 FIDGTEDGVPQRKT
-140 LKTQLLLSKH
+140 LKSYLLLSEH
-150 TNNFF
+150 VNNDFT
-155 SINEDFEFS
+155 INDDFYS
-164 DNVTKDFNISYDSF
+164 KDFSISYDDYK
-178 REDVAEG
+178 ENVTEG
-185 LVLDPDGERFIKIV
+185 LVLDPSGERYIKLV
-199 DAADGNRHE
+199 EALDGNRQDHY
-208 HFIKEDEVSS
+208 IKEGQVTS
-218 IHNILFS
+218 IQNILFS
-225 YNNYVKGAIN
+225 FNYYQEGAIN
-235 LSSNDGEYYIESPFE
+235 ITSEAGEYFIESPFD
-250 GQFTIMAS
+250 GIYTIMS
-258 QQSASLIKDKK
+258 NQQSAELNKDKK

-290 ALRGVFD
+290 ALRGVFEI
-297 VVDAEE
+297 VDAEV
-303 TDGLSQD
+303 TDREVED
-310 ALYVNID
+310 ALYLKVN
-317 YNGTTRNIPLLGGRG
+317 YNGKSKEVSLLGGRG
-332 FVNNPKKVTID
+332 YVNNPKKVTID

-357 IPFNIKL
+357 LPFNIKL

-373 GTENSYSSFMSKVT
+373 GTENSYSSFKSKVT
-387 VEDDNVFDY
+387 VEDDKIFDY
-396 DIYMNH
+396 DIFMNN

-413 ASFDPDEKGTVLSVT
+413 ASFDPDEKGTVLSVN

-433 SFITYAGYLLL
+433 TFITYAGYLLL
-444 FFSMIGI
+444 FISMTAI
-451 FFQGNT
+451 FFVGNT

-469 TLLFI
+469 TSIIVFLLSSTL
-474 MFFLSMGSYS
+474 LSAQSL
-484 QDMHS
+484 DA
-489 NNKTNYID
+489 NLKTEFID
-497 SIISTNSYSLDHA
+497 SIISESAISKDHA
-510 NMFGMIVIQDSGG
+510 NSFGKIIIQDSGG

-536 RKVSRSNTYNGLT
+536 RKVSRSNSYNGLN
-549 SDQVLLSITDN
+549 SDQVLVSIMDN
-560 PGIWF
+560 PGVWF
-565 NAPLVY
+565 NAPIVY
-571 IKTGKKGDT
+571 IKSGQKGDT

-608 ASNLEKAYLASVPS
+608 ANNLEKAYLSNVPS

-627 IIDLDRRVNLLYS
+627 IIELDRRVNLLYS
-640 ALEGKILRIFPVPES
+640 ALEGKIMRIFPVPN
-655 EDNKWVSYPEVSE
+655 DINNKWISYPEISE
-668 FEFKGS
+668 YSYEGA

-682 LKLYFQTL
+682 LNLYFQTL
-690 RLSRDSGDY
+690 RVARQDQDY
-699 SQSEELL
+699 AQSEELL
-706 ESIKGYQKKYGND
+706 ESIKGFQKKYGSK
-719 VMPADF
+719 VMPSDF
-725 KISSE
+725 KINSE
-730 IIYNKVNIFN
+730 VVYNKADIFN
-740 RLFKWYLLAG
+740 RLYKWYLFAG
-750 LSLLMILILQ
+750 LGLLLILIFQ
-760 IFYNNK
+760 IFYDNK
-766 IINVFINIIK
+766 FTSHLIKLFESLIIT
-776 YIIYILFVLNTIGLA
+776 LFVFNTIGLA

-814 ATVIFGIIFGKKSYF
+814 ATVIFGIIFGRKSYF
-829 TLASATFVSAII
+829 TLASSTFVASII
-841 LSVANMN
+841 LSIANMN

-885 LGIVTLLL
+885 LGIVTLFL
-893 TIIANKKNKKA
+893 TIIAKKKNRKI
-904 FSTKLEEL
+904 FSRKLEEL

-967 LRIVPKLNNKWLFN
+967 LRIIPRLNNKWLFN
-981 LLSIISFG
+981 LMSIISFA

-1022 SIIFITILGL
+1022 STVFVFILGL

-1037 NKKNKVL
+1037 NKKTKVL